1 MGEGCKWHKGRLAA
15 KMWMVPRFQLG
26 VTNAD
31 PPSPNIDGMEFA
43 PMHDGSTW
51 SLQPRGGGNPGYF
64 SGRSATVTNY
74 TAEKTVEEQ
83 EQIGREAAQ
92 VEADIIQATAEFL
105 SGGDSVGSLG

>member
-1 MGEGCKWHKGRLAA
+1 MPCTFAGMGEGCKWHKGRLAA

-51 SLQPRGGGNPGYF
+51 SLQPRGGGNPGCGM
-64 SGRSATVTNY
+64 SIAV
-74 TAEKTVEEQ
+74 AMAWAKMAKTVFM
-83 EQIGREAAQ
+83 
-92 VEADIIQATAEFL
+92 DMSTATPMA
-105 SGGDSVGSLG
+105 LGLWPWQWPWRKP